1 MPRVRAIGQSFCLL
15 TMITLALCTEAL
27 GQTCRQAMIQ
37 EPTPFM
43 GNGDEII
50 QLDDG
55 SYWKQVGYQYL
66 YLYEYYP
73 SVTICPRSGVLLL
86 DDHEFT
92 VVAVECRTDFMQE
105 PTPFMGNGGEL
116 IRLGDG
122 TIWKDS
128 SYLYLYLYEY
138 NPSVVICPA
147 EGILQVGEN
156 KFTVSQ
162 VIPRR

>member
-1 MPRVRAIGQSFCLL
+1 MKFL
-15 TMITLALCTEAL
+15 TAVALAVVMLWVPVDGVAQNCYESAVVN
-27 GQTCRQAMIQ
+27 
-37 EPTPFM
+37 PTPFM

-55 SYWKQVGYQYL
+55 SYWREVSYQYL
-66 YLYEYYP
+66 YLYEYNP
-73 SVTICPRSGVLLL
+73 SVVFCPAEGILQVG
-86 DDHEFT
+86 ENQFT
-92 VVAVECRTDFMQE
+92 VVPVECRTDFMQE

-122 TIWKDS
+122 TIWRDL

-156 KFTVSQ
+156 QFTVSQ
-162 VIPRR
+162 VIPSR